1 MYHSDLIP
9 GDLIRRKK
17 GPVWHWGVCLP
28 EGIVHNTPAHGE
40 HISSLA
46 EFGEDQ
52 AINIIKSPDINR
64 MEIMNRAYAIVSNP
78 SDYQYLWRNC
88 EHTFSEIA
96 YGEATSPT
104 VKNLVGLLLVV
115 GGAIAITK
123 YRAQVMQ
130 VLRQIA

>member
-9 GDLIRRKK
+9 GDVIQRRK

-40 HISSLA
+40 HISSLD
-46 EFGEDQ
+46 EFREGQ
-52 AINIIKSPDINR
+52 AIDTIKPPDINR
-64 MEIMNRAYAIVSNP
+64 SEIMNRAYAIVSNP
-78 SDYQYLWRNC
+78 SAYQYLWRNC
-88 EHTFSEIA
+88 EHTVNKIA
-96 YGEATSPT
+96 YDKATSPT
-104 VKNLVGLLLVV
+104 VRGLAGLLLVV

-130 VLRQIA
+130 VLKQIA